1 MQQYKAT
8 IELSFNGKDEKLN
21 KIILEHAE
29 IRAFEDKLD
38 DYARELADSQDASI
52 RITNFYEVQQ

>member
-1 MQQYKAT
+1 MIKKYTAT

-21 KIILEHAE
+21 KIILEH
-29 IRAFEDKLD
+29 FEDKLD

-52 RITNFYEVQQ
+52 RITNFYKV